1 MTRVQ
6 AIPALLMTVCLAG
19 GALYAPLARAQ
30 TDDSNIPGQK
40 NASRD
45 ITIEGWMRRAVHYP
59 GLAAAYFTVVNK
71 GHEAHLISG
80 VTSPDCQ
87 AIEAF
92 HSEQEVTRHT
102 ASLFSHFTIPAE
114 MTMVFPEGG
123 YHLICR
129 NFPDTVKPGQSVP
142 LTFQFLG
149 GSALT
154 VNFLLKE

>member
-1 MTRVQ
+1 MM
-6 AIPALLMTVCLAG
+6 PAKAM
-19 GALYAPLARAQ
+19 AQ
-30 TDDSNIPGQK
+30 TDDSTIPGQK
-40 NASRD
+40 NANRD
-45 ITIEGWMRRAVHYP
+45 ITIEGWMRRAPHYP
-59 GLAAAYFTVVNK
+59 GLAAAYFTIVNK

-114 MTMVFPEGG
+114 MTMVFPVGG

-129 NFPDTVKPGQSVP
+129 NFPDTIKTGDSVP
-142 LTFQFLG
+142 LTFKFLG
-149 GSALT
+149 GTSST
-154 VNFLLKE
+154 VNFVLKD